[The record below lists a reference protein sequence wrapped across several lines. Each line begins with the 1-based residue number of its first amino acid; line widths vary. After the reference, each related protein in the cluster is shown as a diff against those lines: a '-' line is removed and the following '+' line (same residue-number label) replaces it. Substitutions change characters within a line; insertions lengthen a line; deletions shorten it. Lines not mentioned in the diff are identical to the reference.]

1 MTCNNYVMRMCVVL
15 VTAGKISVA
24 LLLWTQLKNCLELMK
39 NTDEGKMRAEEL
51 TKRRMILE
59 ERSDHLKEMKKRS
72 KLKPWPV
79 MNEQK
84 EVEFKNIEQL
94 LQAVN
99 KLGYIPVDPSKCEVV
114 IPPVIVKKTTTLMI
128 MLKNKNANTDA
139 SKELNV
145 FIENI
150 RDGEAIQVGP
160 IKEVGGGRYEASF
173 TASRCGY
180 YMISIIVD
188 GHHIPGSPYK

>member
-1 MTCNNYVMRMCVVL
+1 M
-15 VTAGKISVA
+15 
-24 LLLWTQLKNCLELMK
+24 LLWTQLKNCLKLMK

-59 ERSDHLKEMKKRS
+59 QRSDHLKEMKKRS
-72 KLKPWPV
+72 ILQPV
-79 MNEQK
+79 TSEQA
-84 EVEFKNIEQL
+84 EPEFDNTEQL
-94 LQAVN
+94 CETIN
-99 KLGYIPVDPSKCEVV
+99 KLGYILVDQSKCEVV
-114 IPPVIVKKTTTLMI
+114 IPPVRVKKKTTLMI
-128 MLKNKNANTDA
+128 MLKNKNNNPVTDA
-139 SKELNV
+139 SKQLNL

-150 RDGEAIQVGP
+150 RGGEAMQVGP
-160 IKEVGGGRYEASF
+160 IKEVGGERYEASF

>member
-1 MTCNNYVMRMCVVL
+1 M
-15 VTAGKISVA
+15 
-24 LLLWTQLKNCLELMK
+24 LLWTQLKNCLELMK

-51 TKRRMILE
+51 TKRRMILVR
-59 ERSDHLKEMKKRS
+59 RSDHLKEMKKKS
-72 KLKPWPV
+72 ALQPV
-79 MNEQK
+79 MSEQAK
-84 EVEFKNIEQL
+84 PEFDNIEQL
-94 LQAVN
+94 SQTIRL
-99 KLGYIPVDPSKCEVV
+99 LGYIPLDQSKCDVV
-114 IPPVIVKKTTTLMI
+114 IPPVIVKKKTTLMI
-128 MLKNKNANTDA
+128 MLKNKNNNPVTDA

-150 RDGEAIQVGP
+150 RDGEVIQVRA
-160 IKEVGGGRYEASF
+160 IREVGGGRYEASF

>member
-1 MTCNNYVMRMCVVL
+1 M
-15 VTAGKISVA
+15 
-24 LLLWTQLKNCLELMK
+24 LLLTQLKNCLELMK
-39 NTDEGKMRAEEL
+39 NTDEGSVRAEEL

-59 ERSDHLKEMKKRS
+59 QRSDHLKEMKNRS
-72 KLKPWPV
+72 RLEPVISEQAKP
-79 MNEQK
+79 
-84 EVEFKNIEQL
+84 EFDNIEQL
-94 LQAVN
+94 LQTIRM
-99 KLGYIPVDPSKCEVV
+99 LGYIPLDPSKCKVV
-114 IPPVIVKKTTTLMI
+114 IPPVIVKKKTTLMI
-128 MLKNKNANTDA
+128 MLKNNNNNPVTDA

-150 RDGEAIQVGP
+150 RDGEAIQVRA
-160 IKEVGGGRYEASF
+160 IKDVGGGRYEASF

>member
-1 MTCNNYVMRMCVVL
+1 MR
-15 VTAGKISVA
+15 S
-24 LLLWTQLKNCLELMK
+24 
-39 NTDEGKMRAEEL
+39 EEL

-59 ERSDHLKEMKKRS
+59 QRSDHLKEIKEKSR
-72 KLKPWPV
+72 LEPV
-79 MNEQK
+79 INEQAELK
-84 EVEFKNIEQL
+84 FYNIEQL
-94 LQAVN
+94 YQAVN
-99 KLGYIPVDPSKCEVV
+99 KLGCIPLEPSKCEVV
-114 IPPVIVKKTTTLMI
+114 IPPVIVKKKTTLMI
-128 MLKNKNANTDA
+128 MLKNKNNNPVTNA

-150 RDGEAIQVGP
+150 RDGEVIQVRA
-160 IKEVGGGRYEASF
+160 IKEVGGGRYKASF

>member
-1 MTCNNYVMRMCVVL
+1 M
-15 VTAGKISVA
+15 
-24 LLLWTQLKNCLELMK
+24 LLWTQLKNCLELMK

-51 TKRRMILE
+51 TKRKMILE
-59 ERSDHLKEMKKRS
+59 QRSDHLKEMKNRS
-72 KLKPWPV
+72 RLEPV
-79 MNEQK
+79 MSEQAK
-84 EVEFKNIEQL
+84 PEFDNIEQL
-94 LQAVN
+94 SQTIRL
-99 KLGYIPVDPSKCEVV
+99 LGYIPLDPSKCEVV
-114 IPPVIVKKTTTLMI
+114 IPPVIVKKKTILTI
-128 MLKNKNANTDA
+128 MLKNKNNNPVTDA
-139 SKELNV
+139 SKELKV

-150 RDGEAIQVGP
+150 RDGEVIQVRA

>member
-1 MTCNNYVMRMCVVL
+1 MR
-15 VTAGKISVA
+15 S
-24 LLLWTQLKNCLELMK
+24 
-39 NTDEGKMRAEEL
+39 EEL

-59 ERSDHLKEMKKRS
+59 QRSDHLKKMKQRS
-72 KLKPWPV
+72 RLEPV
-79 MNEQK
+79 MSEQA
-84 EVEFKNIEQL
+84 ELEFDGIEQL
-94 LQAVN
+94 CQAVN
-99 KLGYIPVDPSKCEVV
+99 RLGFIPLEPSKCEVV
-114 IPPVIVKKTTTLMI
+114 IPPVIVKKKITLMI
-128 MLKNKNANTDA
+128 MLKNKNNNPVTDS
-139 SKELNV
+139 SKELKV

-150 RDGEAIQVGP
+150 RDGEVIQVRA

>member
-1 MTCNNYVMRMCVVL
+1 M
-15 VTAGKISVA
+15 
-24 LLLWTQLKNCLELMK
+24 LLWTQLENCLELMK

-72 KLKPWPV
+72 ILQPV
-79 MNEQK
+79 TSEQA
-84 EVEFKNIEQL
+84 EPEFENIEQL
-94 LQAVN
+94 CETIN
-99 KLGYIPVDPSKCEVV
+99 KLGCIPVDPSKCEVV
-114 IPPVIVKKTTTLMI
+114 IPPVIVKKTTLMI
-128 MLKNKNANTDA
+128 MLKNKNNNPVTDA
-139 SKELNV
+139 CKQLNV

-150 RDGEAIQVGP
+150 RGSEAIQVGP

-188 GHHIPGSPYK
+188 GYHIPGSPYK

>member
-1 MTCNNYVMRMCVVL
+1 M
-15 VTAGKISVA
+15 
-24 LLLWTQLKNCLELMK
+24 LLWTQLKNCLELMK

-59 ERSDHLKEMKKRS
+59 QRSDHLKEMKKRS
-72 KLKPWPV
+72 RLQPV
-79 MNEQK
+79 MSEQA
-84 EVEFKNIEQL
+84 EPEFENIEQL
-94 LQAVN
+94 CETIN
-99 KLGYIPVDPSKCEVV
+99 KLGCIPVDPSKCEVV
-114 IPPVIVKKTTTLMI
+114 IPPVIVKKKTTLMI
-128 MLKNKNANTDA
+128 TLKNKNNNPVTDA
-139 SKELNV
+139 SKQLNV
-145 FIENI
+145 FIENT
-150 RDGEAIQVGP
+150 RDGEAIQVRT

>member
-1 MTCNNYVMRMCVVL
+1 M
-15 VTAGKISVA
+15 
-24 LLLWTQLKNCLELMK
+24 LWTQLKNCLELMK

-59 ERSDHLKEMKKRS
+59 QRSDHLKEMKKRS

-84 EVEFKNIEQL
+84 EVEFNNIEQL

-114 IPPVIVKKTTTLMI
+114 IPPVIVKKTMTLMI
-128 MLKNKNANTDA
+128 MLKNKNANTVTDA

-150 RDGEAIQVGP
+150 RDGEAMQVGP
-160 IKEVGGGRYEASF
+160 IKEVGGGRYETSF
-173 TASRCGY
+173 TTSRCGY